1 MHEKRREE
9 GGTYL
14 EHRERVRKVNDNAI
28 LVAVL
33 QVLSYAWKVDDERD
47 PKIVEFVGRTDT
59 A

>member
-1 MHEKRREE
+1 VHEKRREE

-14 EHRERVRKVNDNAI
+14 EHGEWVRKINDNAI
-28 LVAVL
+28 FVAIL
-33 QVLSYAWKVDDERD
+33 QVLSYAWKVEDERD